1 MIDYETYQQ
10 IRQLRQQH
18 LTAGQI
24 AETLNLDERTVRAWM
39 DEERYQPRQAAKRP
53 SKLDEYRPE
62 IVRLLQGHPYT
73 AQQILNRIRESG
85 YTGGYS
91 ILKELVR
98 TIRPPRQEAFLTLA
112 FAPGECAQ
120 VDWGYAGNIHVGN
133 TTRRLSFFVMVL
145 CYSRRI
151 YLEFTLTER
160 LEQFLA
166 CHMNAFHY
174 FGGVPGK
181 VMVDNLKSAVLSHS
195 LGQLAEYHPRYLDFA
210 AHYGFEAR
218 ACNVRK
224 PNEKGRVENAVG
236 YVKKNFLSGLELK
249 DQASVQTGGRLWME
263 EVANKRIHS
272 VTRRVPDE
280 MFKEENL
287 QPLPTSGVYDTGVP
301 KDTVASSQ
309 YRVAF
314 DGNRYSV
321 PAEYAAHRVN
331 MRAYADRLAIF
342 HEGKL
347 IAEHLRSYQRGL
359 DVFNPDHEKE
369 LLLQRRRGRDQRI
382 YQRFLQ
388 LTPLADEYYRQLAE
402 HRMNPKNHVGRIVAL
417 SEIYGVDMV
426 ARAILDATEFG
437 AYSSEYIANILEQR
451 GRRLPEPGAL
461 HITRGCDLLE
471 LELPETDMSIYS
483 RGDE

>member
-321 PAEYAAHRVN
+321 PAE
-331 MRAYADRLAIF
+331 
-342 HEGKL
+342 
-347 IAEHLRSYQRGL
+347 
-359 DVFNPDHEKE
+359 
-369 LLLQRRRGRDQRI
+369 
-382 YQRFLQ
+382 
-388 LTPLADEYYRQLAE
+388 
-402 HRMNPKNHVGRIVAL
+402 
-417 SEIYGVDMV
+417 
-426 ARAILDATEFG
+426 
-437 AYSSEYIANILEQR
+437 
-451 GRRLPEPGAL
+451 
-461 HITRGCDLLE
+461 
-471 LELPETDMSIYS
+471 
-483 RGDE
+483 

>member
-24 AETLNLDERTVRAWM
+24 AETLNLDERTVRSWM
-39 DEERYQPRQAAKRP
+39 DEERYQPRQRSKRA

-62 IVRLLQGHPYT
+62 IVRLLQSHPYT
-73 AQQILNRIRESG
+73 AQQILQRIRESG

-91 ILKELVR
+91 ILKELIR

-160 LEQFLA
+160 LEQFLT

-174 FGGVPGK
+174 FGGVSEK
-181 VMVDNLKSAVLSHS
+181 VMVDNLKSAVLSHP
-195 LGQLAEYHPRYLDFA
+195 LGQMAEYHPRYLDFA

-236 YVKKNFLSGLELK
+236 YVKKNFLAGLELK
-249 DQASVQTGGRLWME
+249 DQASVQTAGHLWMD
-263 EVANKRIHS
+263 EVANKRTHS

-287 QPLPTSGVYDTGVP
+287 RPLPTSGVYDTGIP

-314 DGNRYSV
+314 DGNHYSI

-369 LLLQRRRGRDQRI
+369 LLSQRRRGRDQRI